1 MHNFNRIQIQ
11 GGQGRQRSR
20 SKPVPFLS
28 KDMKNMNEDRADSIE
43 NLDYVLNQK
52 EMGAGDRFQD
62 SPNEEKPVGCNCKNS
77 RCIKLYCECL
87 KKNRYCEP
95 HCNCKD
101 CLNHE
106 SKLIFLF
113 NLKIIRLGIIL

>member
-1 MHNFNRIQIQ
+1 MNKMHNFNRIQIQ
-11 GGQGRQRSR
+11 GAQGRQRSR

-28 KDMKNMNEDRADSIE
+28 KDLKNMNEDRADSIE

-62 SPNEEKPVGCNCKNS
+62 SPKEEKVVGCNCKNS

-87 KKNRYCEP
+87 KKNNYCLP
-95 HCNCKD
+95 TCNCKN
-101 CLNHE
+101 CLNHK
-106 SKLIFLF
+106 SKF
-113 NLKIIRLGIIL
+113 